1 MRHPSDATARTAFA
15 FRINAASLLTALPAG
30 LCTGCVAESLQL
42 ASLLPS
48 LLQLQSHCQRDFV
61 VVKRLANRR
70 VVCLATLADGLRC
83 VNAATCHLQPA
94 TCCRSNAAQ
103 STNYESNEWTNE
115 RVGAAAALIMQCLSV
130 GFIGGTYMKSSL
142 NVAQTHRTR
151 LRQFV
156 ALADAACRSQ
166 TCRAAL
172 LSYTQ
177 SHCQSQSLSWSWSH
191 IPLQSVDPYQAGQ
204 LMWLPL
210 CV

>member
-1 MRHPSDATARTAFA
+1 MALTVPGASSQPASREAAAAHLHASSIRCHSPHCICIPHKRGKFA
-15 FRINAASLLTALPAG
+15 GCFAAG

-103 STNYESNEWTNE
+103 STNYESNE
-115 RVGAAAALIMQCLSV
+115 
-130 GFIGGTYMKSSL
+130 
-142 NVAQTHRTR
+142 
-151 LRQFV
+151 
-156 ALADAACRSQ
+156 
-166 TCRAAL
+166 
-172 LSYTQ
+172 
-177 SHCQSQSLSWSWSH
+177 
-191 IPLQSVDPYQAGQ
+191 
-204 LMWLPL
+204 
-210 CV
+210 